1 MSCCAV
7 VLGCFAGLCFVSFC
21 FVCRHRPNA
30 SMIKQKKG
38 VALRYTSTNSEVCKA
53 RQRPCSCLWLRI
65 NIHTDLAAKII
76 TRRSTSDRSRTPEL
90 LTTSNFH
97 PSSYHGT
104 TQDTPHSLVYHSSNQ
119 DLTTHTPLPSFPSNP
134 HQPNT
139 KTHIPVGLVKTDHET
154 NERRIAVSLTAPV
167 KQTNLTEI
175 YARRLA
181 SPQGYCAS
189 PVSLICA

>member
-1 MSCCAV
+1 MS
-7 VLGCFAGLCFVSFC
+7 
-21 FVCRHRPNA
+21 
-30 SMIKQKKG
+30 
-38 VALRYTSTNSEVCKA
+38 TSSEVCKA
-53 RQRPCSCLWLRI
+53 R
-65 NIHTDLAAKII
+65 IHTDLAAKMI

-119 DLTTHTPLPSFPSNP
+119 DLTTHRPLPSFPSNP

-189 PVSLICA
+189 PVSLICAKAAVSVLSETGICGKAAHRVLQCSEHV